1 MIVQRIIQDHGGQ
14 IEVVSEPGSG
24 TTFTLLLPLNEQ
36 RIRLLTA
43 PSAANEGA
51 DS

>member
-1 MIVQRIIQDHGGQ
+1 MIVQRIVQDHGGQ
-14 IEVVSEPGSG
+14 IEVISEPGSG

-43 PSAANEGA
+43 PDTRHEGS